1 MQGSPS
7 QTGSWGA
14 GVGEGDTGVPQ
25 HPQSCP
31 GMMPQQRGC
40 SRAGV
45 HPAIV
50 RAGGSRAATPA
61 GPPTTHFWAA
71 GSWAQSQ
78 GAAGGG
84 GLAALGAAEVVGPAQ
99 RKEASRE
106 KTKIL
111 KKKTQTRQAP
121 TSALCPGSKGAT
133 GRARGAVGRQPCSR
147 AGRMRPSDRGWGV
160 ASTAEPRLG
169 SAGACLM
176 LVGTRG
182 QGGWVIWDAT
192 T

>member
-84 GLAALGAAEVVGPAQ
+84 GWQHWGQLRSWGRRRGRKRAGKKQKSSRRKPKLARLQHQP
-99 RKEASRE
+99 
-106 KTKIL
+106 
-111 KKKTQTRQAP
+111 
-121 TSALCPGSKGAT
+121 C
-133 GRARGAVGRQPCSR
+133 ARGAKELPAELGVLWGDSR
-147 AGRMRPSDRGWGV
+147 AAGQEGCGHRTGAGVLPAQLSRGWGQRAL
-160 ASTAEPRLG
+160 AS
-169 SAGACLM
+169 CWW
-176 LVGTRG
+176 G
-182 QGGWVIWDAT
+182 QGDRGDG
-192 T
+192 